1 MNRPIKQTTDK
12 SGEQVI
18 LFRSDSL
25 SFTPVI
31 PLMLRVYAEIVE
43 NGFAQPLITF
53 SNSSKV
59 VWAERKDGTVLGGI
73 CYEYKPEIK
82 CGWLIL
88 SFTDKDHRGK
98 GINALVHELYES
110 ESRRLG
116 ATHLSSFVNLD
127 NESRL
132 ESLKSVGMIP
142 QMYKTFKQIT

>member
-1 MNRPIKQTTDK
+1 MNVVKQTLDK
-12 SGEQVI
+12 TGETV
-18 LFRSDSL
+18 LLMKSDSL

-73 CYEYKPEIK
+73 CYEYRPEAK

-88 SFTDKDHRGK
+88 SFTDKEHRGK
-98 GINALVHELYES
+98 GINGLVHEIYETDC
-110 ESRRLG
+110 RRLG
-116 ATHLSSFVNLD
+116 ATHLSSFVNL
-127 NESRL
+127 NNTSRL

-142 QMYKTFKQIT
+142 QMYKTYKQIA